1 MKKIASILAAIL
13 VLSSCSAYR
22 SLFDS
27 NTTTGT
33 EYYNTTYRG
42 QTHSQIVREF
52 GAPDREVSDG
62 ADGYI
67 LVYEKVSTTSRVD
80 SMGYVDHDVNV
91 SYVQFFFD
99 GSGICYNVK
108 TNRLSPT
115 QEKSL
120 VKAYTAEFGIISGAT
135 ILGSL
140 VMLIAMLAH

>member
-67 LVYEKVSTTSRVD
+67 LVYETVSTSSRVD

-91 SYVQFFFD
+91 SYLQFFID
-99 GSGICYNVK
+99 GSGTCYNVR
-108 TNRLSPT
+108 TNRLAPS
-115 QEKSL
+115 QEQSL
-120 VKAYTAEFGIISGAT
+120 IKAFTAGYGIITGAT

-140 VMLIAMLAH
+140 AILIAMIAH